1 MYVIIVWGKLSLFS
15 LKKKDDGLKLLEIEN
30 LLSFSV
36 LFTYYYVSYFS
47 LKYAFRHSQF
57 SVLLQ

>member
-15 LKKKDDGLKLLEIEN
+15 LKRGKEKKKKDDGLKLLEIEN

-36 LFTYYYVSYFS
+36 LFAYYHAFYFS
-47 LKYAFRHSQF
+47 LKYAFRRS
-57 SVLLQ
+57 